1 MYKMLKYRA
10 VALGKAERV
19 NELYAGVITKQLRH
33 REEQNK
39 GTRAQSVWLREQFS
53 WTIQMEKRFFLS
65 DKAEILGFSL

>member
-1 MYKMLKYRA
+1 MLKYRA

-39 GTRAQSVWLREQFS
+39 DTRAESVWQREQFS
-53 WTIQMEKRFFLS
+53 WTFQIGEKVFVS
-65 DKAEILGFSL
+65 DTAEILGFSL